1 MAARHRLVSAG
12 FVCVF
17 VLVACS
23 DGSSDSG
30 RKPERVPIP
39 QVSLPNGS
47 PLALGTDAWTKMWR
61 TTPGTARTRCV
72 EVRNRTDVRSGDFVV
87 GNFVSFARYWD
98 GTYEQSKLYYI
109 PLHPDDMSPLEVT
122 ATRLETE
129 PPLTVPLR
137 FDWAPSW
144 TAFGAPFYVSGTVLP
159 ERGSR
164 RLEAVA
170 GRNRGCF
177 EFQL

>member
-1 MAARHRLVSAG
+1 MVARRRLVLASFACI
-12 FVCVF
+12 FVF
-17 VLVACS
+17 VACS
-23 DGSSDSG
+23 DGSPHSG
-30 RKPERVPIP
+30 RQAERVPIP

-47 PLALGTDAWTKMWR
+47 PLSLEKTAWRRMWR
-61 TTPGTARTRCV
+61 DTPGSPRNRCLDV
-72 EVRNRTDVRSGDFVV
+72 KDRTDVRSGEFVV
-87 GNFVSFARYWD
+87 GNFASFARYWD

-109 PLHPDDMSPLEVT
+109 PLHPDAMAPLEVT
-122 ATRLETE
+122 ATRLVTE

-159 ERGSR
+159 ERGHW

-177 EFQL
+177 ELQL